1 MSADAQTDS
10 ENSTRS
16 AITQP
21 ASAQPDGTAPPP
33 DRAHAGDTAAAPQA
47 SAPPDH
53 ASAAPQ
59 ANTPPDRA
67 SAAPPR
73 STPPDHASA
82 APQVS
87 APPDHAS
94 AAPPPSAPPDAT
106 RSWFWRYFAGSTVSR
121 VGTAVTTVALPLT
134 ALAAAHATSFEV
146 GAVAAAGYAAWAVV
160 GLPAGVLVGRLPLR
174 GTQVAMDL
182 VRALALASVPLAWW
196 FGSVTVTQLVVV
208 ALVVGVAS
216 VIFDVGNATMLPFLV
231 DKEELTAR
239 NSLTSGAEAVTT
251 LAGPSLGG
259 ALVQA
264 VGAAVAIVVDVVS
277 YLISALL
284 LWNVPRPPKVVAD
297 PGAVRVTVRASIRE
311 GWHFL
316 IREPVQRAN
325 LWIATSMNFICG
337 ALMALTP
344 LFLVRTL
351 GLGAAWVGAMMAAEG
366 LGSLLGASLTPRL
379 TRRIGTGR
387 ALLLAS
393 LALPFGYA
401 LMPLAG
407 HGWAAGVFAL
417 GNAAFAGTVVV
428 ASIVTRTYR
437 QIATPTALL
446 PRVMATVRFV
456 SWGVIPV
463 GALAAGTVASWY
475 GPRAALWWTAAAT
488 LAVPAVVLTSP
499 IRARRDIAEG

>member
-1 MSADAQTDS
+1 MQMSADA
-10 ENSTRS
+10 
-16 AITQP
+16 
-21 ASAQPDGTAPPP
+21 PP
-33 DRAHAGDTAAAPQA
+33 DRMIDGGASEQAAAEPGGMTAGAAGRVLSAPTTEMPPVAARTGDMAATLSADPPPAAAPNR
-47 SAPPDH
+47 
-53 ASAAPQ
+53 AA
-59 ANTPPDRA
+59 
-67 SAAPPR
+67 
-73 STPPDHASA
+73 
-82 APQVS
+82 
-87 APPDHAS
+87 
-94 AAPPPSAPPDAT
+94 

-134 ALAAAHATSFEV
+134 ALAAAHASSFEV
-146 GAVAAAGYAAWAVV
+146 GAVTAAGYAAWAVV

-182 VRALALASVPLAWW
+182 VRAAALASVPVAWW
-196 FGSVTVTQLVVV
+196 FGSVTVAQLVVV

-216 VIFDVGNATMLPFLV
+216 VVFDVGNATMLPFLV

-251 LAGPSLGG
+251 IAGPSLGG

-284 LWNVPRPPKVVAD
+284 LWNVPRPPKAVVD
-297 PGAVRVTVRASIRE
+297 PGEVRASVRASIRE

-316 IREPVQRAN
+316 IREPIQRAN

-387 ALLLAS
+387 ALVAAS
-393 LALPFGYA
+393 SALPLGYA

-407 HGWAAGVFAL
+407 RGWAAGVFAL

-437 QIATPTALL
+437 QIATPTELL

-475 GPRAALWWTAAAT
+475 GPRAALWWSAAAT
-488 LAVPAVVLTSP
+488 LAVPVVVLTSP
-499 IRARRDIAEG
+499 IRTRRDIAEG